1 MSKVGSPCAVCST
14 TMRISGLIAAA
25 VARRVGVRLR
35 PARGD
40 ARRLRSPLLALQL
53 AGELPHRGTGD
64 QLDRDAVRAKRER
77 QPLGIGTSPGEEGQ
91 MTVPAQR
98 KVEPRRVG
106 VTRAPAM
113 LALDHA
119 PPERDLADDGANRLA
134 QRAATLDVPGRRLDR
149 GGGVEAA
156 VAVGLRRSMQGW
168 KGRSPPVGVSVAEGE
183 RLVPRQPDAAVDGR
197 AEEDAAPAWDE
208 EPAAPADD
216 RLGVVGEVRGLGPLG
231 RYLLR
236 LVRRP
241 DRLLLRRLF
250 RQLLRDRILDRLDDD
265 SAAWLADLHLL
276 VPLSLK
282 CRGDRRAAAG
292 EGAGPSRRP
301 DYLGADPDT
310 RRDAGGA

>member
-77 QPLGIGTSPGEEGQ
+77 QPLGIGTPPGEEGQ

-106 VTRAPAM
+106 VTRAPAA

-119 PPERDLADDGANRLA
+119 PPERDLADDGRDRLA
-134 QRAATLDVPGRRLDR
+134 QRAATLDEPGRRLDR

-183 RLVPRQPDAAVDGR
+183 RLVPRQPDDAVDGR

-216 RLGVVGEVRGLGPLG
+216 RLGVVGEVRGLRTP
-231 RYLLR
+231 
-236 LVRRP
+236 RP
-241 DRLLLRRLF
+241 
-250 RQLLRDRILDRLDDD
+250 
-265 SAAWLADLHLL
+265 
-276 VPLSLK
+276 VPSPA
-282 CRGDRRAAAG
+282 RAAPRPAPS
-292 EGAGPSRRP
+292 EAALPAALAGPDPRSARR
-301 DYLGADPDT
+301 
-310 RRDAGGA
+310 